1 MALIGNRSV
10 LHKSPGRFLNGGHA
24 IQRSAFNKHGMQRG
38 AGFDAKAATP
48 YGHLSPSAWVLPR
61 TAGGMSSRNVTGLSF
76 GASGLAVGG
85 ITASGSASFAMTV
98 ADAAGQLI
106 VSGAGSASFAFTV
119 ADALLTASI
128 NGAGSASFSMG
139 ATALLG
145 ALASGA
151 GSASFTINVANA
163 QAYPLNDASPLRSG
177 SASFAINGSLVPY
190 AIGQMSGSTVD
201 TSVLTSDAIAA
212 AVWSALAVQY
222 PDGATMGGK
231 LNTASS
237 GGVDYAALGAAV
249 WGSLER
255 TLTSGAVTPD
265 GVAAAVLAQL
275 QATTIPVNLTQVKGQ
290 TIQGSGTEANPWGPG

>member
-24 IQRSAFNKHGMQRG
+24 IQRSAFNKHGMQRS

-85 ITASGSASFAMTV
+85 VTAGGSASFAMTV

-119 ADALLTASI
+119 ADALLTASVG
-128 NGAGSASFSMG
+128 GAGAASFSVG
-139 ATALLG
+139 ATGLLG

-151 GSASFTINVANA
+151 GSASFV
-163 QAYPLNDASPLRSG
+163 
-177 SASFAINGSLVPY
+177 INGSLTPY
-190 AIGQMSGSTVD
+190 AIGHMSGSTVD
-201 TSVLTSDAIAA
+201 HSVLTSDAIAA

-249 WGSLER
+249 WGNVER
-255 TLTSGAVTPD
+255 TLTSGAAAPD
-265 GVAAAVLAQL
+265 DLASALLASL
-275 QATTIPVNLTQVKGQ
+275 QAAPLAVNMVQIKGQ
-290 TIQGSGTEANPWGPG
+290 DIAGGGTEENPWSPA